1 MSDSPEKTKEQRD
14 KEFDLEM
21 ADFIWRR
28 IKGVP
33 IPDCYSEKDR
43 LEIFARYWTRAM
55 DREDYYFD
63 DPLHPSNQNNND
75 N

>member
-1 MSDSPEKTKEQRD
+1 MNDNQEDATPKKDE
-14 KEFDLEM
+14 KEFLLEM

-28 IKGVP
+28 VKGVS

-43 LEIFARYWTRAM
+43 LEIFERYWTRAM

-63 DPLHPSNQNNND
+63 DPNHPSNKSE
-75 N
+75 